1 MNNTKIGFF
10 TKLTRTIFDFNIY
23 PHVIGESTGRAV
35 AFLLLFSLLLG
46 IIGSLITSARYLLS
60 GGLTVITDL
69 MPDFEYDSGILTVE
83 DMEEPFIY
91 EMDSNKIFVIDM
103 NDEVDADILEYYS
116 EGIMLKQDRV
126 IAVQYG
132 NIQEVSYT
140 EFLDSYNIYHF
151 SKEDL
156 SKILPVIDIG
166 IVVIM
171 IGFGVIGS
179 VIGKMIS
186 SLFVSVLGLI
196 VNAVTEAKLTYSD
209 IYKTGVYALILPSL
223 IKLIL
228 SSAGRNVGFIRM
240 IFFVVYYG
248 IVIFYLV
255 KAVTTIK
262 RNKQEMMYQQYQQ
275 NMMQ

>member
-69 MPDFEYDSGILTVE
+69 MPDFEYDNGILTVE

-196 VNAVTEAKLTYSD
+196 VNAVSEAKLTYSD

-228 SSAGRNVGFIRM
+228 SSAGLNVGFIRM

-255 KAVTTIK
+255 KAITTIK

>member
-196 VNAVTEAKLTYSD
+196 VNAVSEAKLTYSD

>member
-196 VNAVTEAKLTYSD
+196 VNAVSEAKLTYSD

-255 KAVTTIK
+255 KAITTIK

>member
-91 EMDSNKIFVIDM
+91 EMDSNKIFVIYM

-196 VNAVTEAKLTYSD
+196 VNAVSEAKLTYSD

-255 KAVTTIK
+255 KAITTIK

>member
-255 KAVTTIK
+255 KAITTIK